1 MEIFTA
7 FMLSIGGLFIA
18 DNQEFFKTVDEQI
31 QQGAEWH
38 YVGKS
43 PLDPDALSISAQMC
57 DGKCDEPYILWK
69 LKFSE

>member
-7 FMLSIGGLFIA
+7 IVMSFGSLFIA
-18 DNQEFFKTVDEQI
+18 DNKEFLDTAEKQI
-31 QQGAEWH
+31 SQGAEWH

-57 DGKCDEPYILWK
+57 DGKCDEPYIMWK
-69 LKFSE
+69 LKFPE

>member
-1 MEIFTA
+1 MEVFTT
-7 FMLSIGGLFIA
+7 FMMSIGSLFIT

-43 PLDPDALSISAQMC
+43 PLDSNSKSIPAQICMN
-57 DGKCDEPYILWK
+57 GCDEPYIMWK
-69 LKFSE
+69 LKLPE